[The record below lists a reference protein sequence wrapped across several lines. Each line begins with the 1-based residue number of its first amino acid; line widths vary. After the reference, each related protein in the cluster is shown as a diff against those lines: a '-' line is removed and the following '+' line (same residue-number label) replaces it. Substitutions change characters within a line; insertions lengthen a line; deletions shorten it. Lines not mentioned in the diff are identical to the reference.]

1 MRKFQLKFL
10 VAEKISPYKQL
21 LAGPKLIHHHKLLKR
36 PTKELTSEQRLG
48 NTLTTLVHHSVL
60 YTGHRNGGFRSIIP
74 SFDVDHDVVFYYRRA
89 KNGFRSYTIK

>member
-36 PTKELTSEQRLG
+36 LTKELTLEQRG
-48 NTLTTLVHHSVL
+48 K
-60 YTGHRNGGFRSIIP
+60 I
-74 SFDVDHDVVFYYRRA
+74 
-89 KNGFRSYTIK
+89 

>member
-60 YTGHRNGGFRSIIP
+60 YTGGSKWWL
-74 SFDVDHDVVFYYRRA
+74 SFDHPLVRCGSRCCFLLPE
-89 KNGFRSYTIK
+89 G